1 MLVFIDD
8 SGDSGFKL
16 TQGSTRHFVI
26 ACCVF
31 NSPESAKRVAND
43 IRNFKLN
50 IGWTH
55 NSELKFS
62 QTKKDI
68 NLSFIHQF
76 CSKDFFVRA
85 ILVDKTLIRS
95 DFLINNHD
103 HFYNYAISKVLSRSN
118 GTITN
123 AKIKIDGK
131 GGREYKK
138 AMGTYLRIQANS
150 GDAAVINDVK
160 FVDSKVD
167 QLIQL
172 ADMVAGCVRRSFDE
186 SRSDSESFKRTIA
199 PMWRKE
205 KSDLWLFE

>member
-8 SGDSGFKL
+8 SGDPGFKL

-31 NSPESAKRVAND
+31 NSPETAERVAND
-43 IRNFKLN
+43 IRSFKSN

-68 NLSFIHQF
+68 NLSFIEQF

-85 ILVDKTLIRS
+85 IMVDKTLIRS
-95 DFLINNHD
+95 EFLINNHD

-118 GTITN
+118 GTIEN
-123 AKIKIDGK
+123 AKIRIDGK
-131 GGREYKK
+131 GGREYKN

-150 GDAAVINDVK
+150 RDVAVIKDVK
-160 FVDSKVD
+160 FVDSNGD

-186 SRSDSESFKRTIA
+186 SRSDAQAFRKAIA

-205 KSDLWLFE
+205 NSDLWHFE